1 MKFVCLFS
9 EYETKTKECKMNKFL
24 KLGIGAVAGSGVGAV
39 LAGIPAVI
47 ISGTIAVALGVTL
60 GVVGLFQN

>member
-47 ISGTIAVALGVTL
+47 ICGGVFL
-60 GVVGLFQN
+60 VVGIAETLKN